1 MLPSEENKPSGALPG
16 RRGFLL
22 SLGWGL
28 LGLAFAGMA
37 WMTGRFLSGSQAR
50 SDPEPVNFGA
60 PEAHP
65 VGTVTTKGRIVLQRD
80 EAGFWA
86 VTTVCPHLGCQPVFD
101 QERRIF
107 VCPCHGSHFDPEGR
121 LLEGPAARGLSLAAV
136 RLDARGELIAYPG
149 ERARTGDRFQ
159 P

>member
-1 MLPSEENKPSGALPG
+1 MLPSEENKPSGSSPG

-60 PEAHP
+60 PEAHA

-101 QERRIF
+101 QERRMF

-149 ERARTGDRFQ
+149 EPARTGERFQ